1 MHLEYHVL
9 YASEA
14 VVITFCCPACYMFFM
29 EREAGYYNETSVTY
43 LSIMEYQLK
52 NALVRR
58 IKYDKFIKS
67 YLGSICRHLNL
78 LLKWEMVGQAPNLR
92 NQSKLNTMHMYLN
105 PLRML

>member
-58 IKYDKFIKS
+58 IKY
-67 YLGSICRHLNL
+67 N
-78 LLKWEMVGQAPNLR
+78 
-92 NQSKLNTMHMYLN
+92 
-105 PLRML
+105 